1 MKELIAKYVRN
12 GFVDFR
18 GSFVSGEIVLT
29 QALINDVL
37 GEFLRT
43 AAIPARSPSGEAEPT
58 PLMDPKMIVG
68 FVKKAEVTAEPGI
81 VKINFELS
89 I

>member
-37 GEFLRT
+37 GEFLERPQPAVGLHEPDQV
-43 AAIPARSPSGEAEPT
+43 AARPDRDVAQRYLGGV
-58 PLMDPKMIVG
+58 PLGQGVQPRQR
-68 FVKKAEVTAEPGI
+68 EQPP
-81 VKINFELS
+81 
-89 I
+89 

>member
-43 AAIPARSPSGEAEPT
+43 ATIPASSPPGESEST
-58 PLMDPKMIVG
+58 PLIDTKTIVG